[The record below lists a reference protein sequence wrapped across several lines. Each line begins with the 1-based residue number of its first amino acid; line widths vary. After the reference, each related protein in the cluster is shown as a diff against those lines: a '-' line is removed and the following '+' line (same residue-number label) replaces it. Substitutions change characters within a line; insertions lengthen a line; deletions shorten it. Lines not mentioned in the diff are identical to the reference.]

1 MEVTMKLAI
10 NGFGRI
16 GRQVFRIA
24 WGDPNIEIAHLN
36 DLTDAKTLA
45 HLLKYDSTFG
55 IWDKDVKSEEGA
67 IIVEGKKITISAE
80 RDPKDLPWKEKG
92 IDVVLESTGVFRK
105 KEQAQWH
112 IDAGAKKVLISAPG
126 KNPLDGD
133 FVFGVNEKDYDKNV
147 HHIISIGSCTTNC
160 LAPVAKIL
168 HDSFGIRH
176 GLMTTVH
183 AYTNDQSIL
192 DLPHKDLRRA
202 RTAAQNII
210 PTTTGA
216 AKAIGLV
223 IPDLK
228 GKLDGMAVRVPVA
241 DGSLVDLTCVLDKDT
256 TVDEVNE
263 KMRSAAEGPLKGI
276 LSIADDPVV
285 SSDII
290 GDSHSSIFSPR
301 DTRVINGNMVKILS
315 WYDNEW
321 GFSSRVVDMLRLM
334 VQ

>member
-1 MEVTMKLAI
+1 MKLAI

>member
-1 MEVTMKLAI
+1 MKLAI

-24 WGDPNIEIAHLN
+24 WGDPGIEIAHLN

-241 DGSLVDLTCVLDKDT
+241 DGSLVDLTCILEKDT

-301 DTRVINGNMVKILS
+301 DTRVMNGNMVKILS

>member
-1 MEVTMKLAI
+1 MKLAI

-24 WGDPNIEIAHLN
+24 WGDPSIEIAHLN

-80 RDPKDLPWKEKG
+80 RDPKNLPWKEKG

-105 KEQAQWH
+105 KEQVQWH

-168 HDSFGIRH
+168 HDSFGISH

-228 GKLDGMAVRVPVA
+228 GKLDGMAVRVPVS
-241 DGSLVDLTCVLDKDT
+241 DGSLVDLTCILEKDT

-301 DTRVINGNMVKILS
+301 DTRVMNGNMVKTLS

>member
-1 MEVTMKLAI
+1 MKLAI

-24 WGDPNIEIAHLN
+24 WGDPSIKIAHIN
-36 DLTDAKTLA
+36 DLTDAATLA

-55 IWDKDVKSEEGA
+55 VWKHEVKSEEGA
-67 IIVEGKKITISAE
+67 IIVDGKKITITAE
-80 RDPKDLPWKEKG
+80 RDPKNVPLANKE
-92 IDVVLESTGVFRK
+92 IDAVLESTGVFRK

-112 IDAGAKKVLISAPG
+112 IDSGAKKVLISAPG
-126 KNPLDGD
+126 KDALDGD
-133 FVFGVNEKDYDKNV
+133 FVFGVNEKNYDKNI

-160 LAPVAKIL
+160 LAPVAKVL
-168 HDSFGIRH
+168 HDNFGIVR

-241 DGSLVDLTCVLDKDT
+241 DGSLVDLTCILEKDT
-256 TVDEVNE
+256 SAEEIND
-263 KMRSAAEGPLKGI
+263 KMREAANGPMKGI
-276 LSIADDPVV
+276 LSIADDPIV
-285 SSDII
+285 SSDVI
-290 GDSHSSIFSPR
+290 GDSHSSVFSPR
-301 DTRVINGNMVKILS
+301 DTRVMNGNFVKILS

-334 VQ
+334 FK

>member
-1 MEVTMKLAI
+1 MKLAI

-24 WGDPNIEIAHLN
+24 WGDPSIEIAHLN

-67 IIVEGKKITISAE
+67 IVVEGKKITISAE
-80 RDPKDLPWKEKG
+80 RDPKNLPWKEKG

-168 HDSFGIRH
+168 HDNFGIRH

-241 DGSLVDLTCVLDKDT
+241 DGSLVDLTCILEKDT

-301 DTRVINGNMVKILS
+301 DTRVMNGNMVKTLS